1 MNSQIY
7 NKLLL
12 ISFGN
17 VQNFISNARKTIDLY
32 NGSMIVQELVL
43 ATQEI
48 LYKINVNEM
57 SSVKIDS
64 DKNDIID
71 RIFFIDT
78 GDKVEEKYVPN
89 FLLYRCY
96 YDGNRTN
103 AQLENCIFEIVK
115 QELNKNV
122 QERKIFIPED
132 IIPYVVI
139 TDYDENNNKNENGN
153 NNDYQNAYARI
164 HQKLNGYKNSEKNGN
179 TFCNKQSGGNNEID
193 KHVCGMC
200 GIRYGDEYIDKYVEK
215 KSLYREKSE
224 KKKVEYLCEECKEKR
239 EWNKKQSEG
248 KSENREKEPSKRWNK
263 TTHFDSVDSIA
274 KLVKNDGTYY
284 GIIRAD
290 MDDMGKKMGTVD
302 SSYKEMGLRE
312 WQKNLKIFLKE
323 FMEKMT
329 QYLSSMEEGK
339 ELLIYAGG
347 DDILFFCPI
356 DKIIPTLKK
365 IDELIEKCGKSI
377 GEQKIDISDKI
388 TMSKCVTITHK
399 HVPLKRVIQ
408 LSKEHLEQTKSF
420 QFKKGD
426 HRKNKVGF
434 LMIFG
439 GYDFDFTVIKQENMR
454 GFSHI
459 LQGINK
465 EYSRSFFYQLQN
477 QIIKFGTEI
486 PEENGDHILA
496 IIKNDMR
503 RILSRK
509 IKNNTVNVEQYV
521 EKLDRLYRMFTEDD
535 AYGRL
540 INSLYFFNMLH
551 IMDKWATELKGGRG
565 SNE

>member
-1 MNSQIY
+1 MNSKIY

-32 NGSMIVQELVL
+32 NGSMIVQKLVL

-89 FLLYRCY
+89 FLLYRCLY
-96 YDGNRTN
+96 AGNRTN
-103 AQLENCIFEIVK
+103 AQLENCIFEMLK
-115 QELNKNV
+115 EELNKTV
-122 QERKIFIPED
+122 QERNFFIPED

-139 TDYDENNNKNENGN
+139 VDHDE
-153 NNDYQNAYARI
+153 NDYQNAYAKI

-179 TFCNKQSGGNNEID
+179 TFCNKQSGGNNEIA
-193 KHVCGMC
+193 KHVCSMC
-200 GIRYGDEYIDKYVEK
+200 GIRYGEEYIDKVFLWNKKLEEK
-215 KSLYREKSE
+215 KI
-224 KKKVEYLCEECKEKR
+224 EYLCEECKGKR
-239 EWNKKQSEG
+239 EWGKNQSEG
-248 KSENREKEPSKRWNK
+248 KSENGEKGPSKRWNK

-302 SSYKEMGLRE
+302 RSYKEMGLRE
-312 WQKNLKIFLKE
+312 WQNNLKIFLKE

-408 LSKEHLEQTKSF
+408 LSKEYLEQTKSF
-420 QFKKGD
+420 QFKKGY

-439 GYDFDFTVIKQENMR
+439 GYDFDFTVIKQENMG

-459 LQGINK
+459 FQGVNK
-465 EYSRSFFYQLQN
+465 EYSRSFFHQLQN

-486 PEENGDHILA
+486 PVGDDEYILE

-521 EKLDRLYRMFTEDD
+521 DELDRLYLMFTEDD

-540 INSLYFFNMLH
+540 INSPYFFNMLH
-551 IMDKWATELKGGRG
+551 IMDKWATELKGERG

>member
-1 MNSQIY
+1 MNSKIY

-32 NGSMIVQELVL
+32 NGSMIVQKLVL

-48 LYKINVNEM
+48 LYKIDVNEM

-64 DKNDIID
+64 DINNFID
-71 RIFFIDT
+71 CEFFIDT

-115 QELNKNV
+115 QELNKKV
-122 QERKIFIPED
+122 QERKFFIPED

-139 TDYDENNNKNENGN
+139 TDYDENNNKNEN

-179 TFCNKQSGGNNEID
+179 TFCNKQSCGNNEIA
-193 KHVCGMC
+193 KHVCSMC
-200 GIRYGDEYIDKYVEK
+200 GIRYGEEYIDKVFLWNKKLEEK
-215 KSLYREKSE
+215 KI
-224 KKKVEYLCEECKEKR
+224 EYLCEECKEKR
-239 EWNKKQSEG
+239 EWNKNQS
-248 KSENREKEPSKRWNK
+248 NK

-302 SSYKEMGLRE
+302 NSYKEMGLRE

-329 QYLSSMEEGK
+329 QYLSDIEKGK

-408 LSKEHLEQTKSF
+408 LSKEYLEQTKSF
-420 QFKKGD
+420 QFKKGY

-434 LMIFG
+434 LIIFS
-439 GYDFDFTVIKQENMR
+439 GYGFDFTVIKQENM
-454 GFSHI
+454 GDFSHI

-486 PEENGDHILA
+486 PEKDKNILK

-521 EKLDRLYRMFTEDD
+521 EKLDRLYLMFTEDD

-540 INSLYFFNMLH
+540 INSPYFFNMLH
-551 IMDKWATELKGGRG
+551 IMDKWATELKGGREN
-565 SNE
+565 NE

>member
-1 MNSQIY
+1 MDSQIRK
-7 NKLLL
+7 KLLL

-32 NGSMIVQELVL
+32 NGSMIVQKLVL

-48 LYKINVNEM
+48 LYEINVNEE
-57 SSVKIDS
+57 SSIKIDS
-64 DKNDIID
+64 DNE
-71 RIFFIDT
+71 
-78 GDKVEEKYVPN
+78 DKVEEKNVPN
-89 FLLYRCY
+89 FLLYRCSY
-96 YDGNRTN
+96 SGNRDN
-103 AQLENCIFEIVK
+103 EQLENCIFEMVK
-115 QELNKNV
+115 KELNKRVRV
-122 QERKIFIPED
+122 QERNFFVPED
-132 IIPYVVI
+132 IIPYVVMV
-139 TDYDENNNKNENGN
+139 DYDE
-153 NNDYQNAYARI
+153 NDYQNAYAKI

-179 TFCNKQSGGNNEID
+179 TFCNKQSGGNNEIV
-193 KHVCGMC
+193 KHVCSMC
-200 GIRYGDEYIDKYVEK
+200 GIRYGEKYIDKVFLWNKKLEEK
-215 KSLYREKSE
+215 KI
-224 KKKVEYLCEECKEKR
+224 EYLCEECKGKR
-239 EWNKKQSEG
+239 EWGKNQSEG
-248 KSENREKEPSKRWNK
+248 KSENREKEPSKQSNK

-290 MDDMGKKMGTVD
+290 MDDMGKKMGMVD

-323 FMEKMT
+323 FMKEMT
-329 QYLSSMEEGK
+329 SYLRNLEEGK

-365 IDELIEKCGKSI
+365 IDELIEEFGKSI

-408 LSKEHLEQTKSF
+408 LSKEYLEQTKSF
-420 QFKKGD
+420 QFKKGY

-454 GFSHI
+454 CFSHI

-477 QIIKFGTEI
+477 QIMKFGTEI
-486 PEENGDHILA
+486 PEKDKNILK

-503 RILSRK
+503 RILRRK

-521 EKLDRLYRMFTEDD
+521 DELYKLYLMFIEDG
-535 AYGRL
+535 AYKRL
-540 INSLYFFNMLH
+540 INSPYFFNMLH
-551 IMDKWATELKGGRG
+551 IMDKWATELKGGREN
-565 SNE
+565 NE

>member
-1 MNSQIY
+1 MNSQMRE
-7 NKLLL
+7 KLLL

-32 NGSMIVQELVL
+32 NGSMIVQKLVL
-43 ATQEI
+43 TTQEI
-48 LYKINVNEM
+48 LYEINVNEL

-64 DKNDIID
+64 DKNNIID
-71 RIFFIDT
+71 CMFFINNE
-78 GDKVEEKYVPN
+78 DKVEEKYVPN
-89 FLLYRCY
+89 FLLYRCRY
-96 YDGNRTN
+96 AGNRTN
-103 AQLENCIFEIVK
+103 AQLENCIFEMVK
-115 QELNKNV
+115 KELNKRV
-122 QERKIFIPED
+122 QERNFFVPED
-132 IIPYVVI
+132 IIPYVVMV
-139 TDYDENNNKNENGN
+139 DYDE
-153 NNDYQNAYARI
+153 NDYQNAYAKI

-179 TFCNKQSGGNNEID
+179 TFCNKKNTKNSN
-193 KHVCGMC
+193 HVCSIC
-200 GIRYGDEYIDKYVEK
+200 GIRYGDKYIDKCVEK
-215 KSLYREKSE
+215 KFLYDDKSE
-224 KKKVEYLCEECKEKR
+224 IKKAEEKKAEYLCEECKAKR
-239 EWNKKQSEG
+239 EWGKNQSEG
-248 KSENREKEPSKRWNK
+248 KKENGEKEPSKQLNK
-263 TTHFDSVDSIA
+263 ITHFDSVDSIA

-290 MDDMGKKMGTVD
+290 MDDMGKKMGMVD

-312 WQKNLKIFLKE
+312 WQNNLKIFLKD

-356 DKIIPTLKK
+356 DKIIDTLNK
-365 IDELIEKCGKSI
+365 INQFIKESGESI

-434 LMIFG
+434 SMIFG
-439 GYDFDFTVIKQENMR
+439 GYDFDFTVIKQENMEC
-454 GFSHI
+454 FSHI
-459 LQGINK
+459 FEGINK

-477 QIIKFGTEI
+477 QIIKFGTKI
-486 PEENGDHILA
+486 PVGDDEYILE

-509 IKNNTVNVEQYV
+509 IKNNTVNVEKYV
-521 EKLDRLYRMFTEDD
+521 DELYELYLMFTEDG
-535 AYGRL
+535 AYKRL
-540 INSLYFFNMLH
+540 INSPYFFNMLH
-551 IMDKWATELKGGRG
+551 IMDKWATELKGGREN
-565 SNE
+565 NE

>member
-1 MNSQIY
+1 MDSQIRK
-7 NKLLL
+7 KLLL

-32 NGSMIVQELVL
+32 NGSMIVQKLVL
-43 ATQEI
+43 TTQKI

-64 DKNDIID
+64 DINNFID
-71 RIFFIDT
+71 CEFFIDI

-89 FLLYRCY
+89 FLLYRCRY
-96 YDGNRTN
+96 AGNRTN
-103 AQLENCIFEIVK
+103 AQLENCIFEMVK
-115 QELNKNV
+115 KELNKRV
-122 QERKIFIPED
+122 QEKNFFVPED
-132 IIPYVVI
+132 IIPYIVMV
-139 TDYDENNNKNENGN
+139 DYDEN
-153 NNDYQNAYARI
+153 DYKNAYAKI

-179 TFCNKQSGGNNEID
+179 TFCNKKNTKNSN
-193 KHVCGMC
+193 HVCSIC
-200 GIRYGDEYIDKYVEK
+200 GIRYGD
-215 KSLYREKSE
+215 KSE
-224 KKKVEYLCEECKEKR
+224 IKKAEYLCEECKEKR
-239 EWNKKQSEG
+239 EWSKDQSNKVI
-248 KSENREKEPSKRWNK
+248 
-263 TTHFDSVDSIA
+263 HFESVDSIA

-290 MDDMGKKMGTVD
+290 MDDMGKKMGVVD

-312 WQKNLKIFLKE
+312 WQNNLKIFLKE
-323 FMEKMT
+323 FMKEMT
-329 QYLSSMEEGK
+329 SYLRNLEEGK

-356 DKIIPTLKK
+356 DKIIPTLKR
-365 IDELIEKCGKSI
+365 IDEIITECGKSI

-420 QFKKGD
+420 QFKKGE

-439 GYDFDFTVIKQENMR
+439 GYDFDFTVIKQENMEC
-454 GFSHI
+454 FSHI
-459 LQGINK
+459 FEGINK

-486 PEENGDHILA
+486 PEENSEHILA

-509 IKNNTVNVEQYV
+509 IKNNTVDV
-521 EKLDRLYRMFTEDD
+521 EKYVDELYELYLMFTEDD
-535 AYGRL
+535 TDRRL
-540 INSLYFFNMLH
+540 INSPYFFNMLH
-551 IMDKWATELKGGRG
+551 IMDKWATELKGGREN
-565 SNE
+565 NE